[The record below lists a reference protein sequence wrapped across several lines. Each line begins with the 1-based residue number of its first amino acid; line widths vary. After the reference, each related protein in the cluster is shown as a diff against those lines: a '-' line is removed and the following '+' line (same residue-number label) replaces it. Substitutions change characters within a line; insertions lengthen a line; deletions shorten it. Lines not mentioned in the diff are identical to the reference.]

1 MVPNRKSSPFVTI
14 AIASMIAALASVF
27 NWFSSIDTAYYDF
40 ILKKNLLD
48 YPDDVIIV
56 AIDEASIERLGAWPW
71 DRKHHAQL
79 LSRIEKADAII
90 FDLIFAE
97 PQKNSLAEDEET
109 VTSDQQF
116 ANALRLSENVILPVF
131 IEELRSR
138 GELREVMPIPL
149 YSNAIA
155 GLGHAHVDYSHNGV
169 ARGLYLREGLGRP
182 YWPHLSLALTDMLG
196 ETPENLSG
204 KRSRISEAA
213 SPFVIYRDYY
223 NLLRFIGPSRTIY
236 RVSYI
241 DVLDGLVA
249 PEQWQGKR
257 VFIGAT
263 AKGLGDEVPT
273 PLGALPGVE
282 FNVNAY
288 QSLRLNAYISE
299 VNLFLH
305 AAISAAIVAGLAFL
319 FSRLTPTRFLVM
331 TFTAILGLSGLTV
344 VNLLWLD
351 FWFSPIASILAV
363 LIFYPLWSWRRIE
376 IALRFL
382 QKELSVLRKDS
393 PITTFDLQTLKES
406 LKKLTDIGVIND
418 WSLDEQAIDPNNAW
432 PKVSYFN
439 GGVMT
444 DFYHQEL
451 PFRLKIDGGD
461 KDNQCMSILSALL
474 SDLNIKDALPADSYE
489 LVEKT
494 VEEIYSIK
502 DVAKKAQLRMNK
514 SMAELQDAV
523 MVADAAGKIIFTNEN
538 FRSLFFGSFVGRS
551 VIDLQ
556 DSISAYAW
564 LGILRSLM
572 QDQERVYQEIKT
584 TGKRCLLCQAAIIAD
599 QQVAN
604 DTLVFV
610 FTDVTQLRDLERG
623 KNEALA
629 FLSHDMRSPIVSL
642 ISLIESYRINNTDIN
657 DTKLEFMEQVE
668 YFARKNLKYSE
679 DFLQLSRAENI
690 SRDVFQLVD
699 MHGVIDG
706 AYAQVF
712 GFSSHKNVDII
723 IDRTDEDCWVS
734 GDVHLL
740 ERAVT
745 NILYNAVQ
753 HTPTG
758 NKVTIRLYAQQG
770 IQVVVSD
777 TGAGIPSDLIP
788 HLFEPYFR
796 ARKKQQDQSERNRSQ
811 VDVLQDDLSQAAPF
825 DTSVATYGA
834 KSYGLGLSFVHTVV
848 ERHGG
853 SIHVESVLGKNTSFL
868 LKFPAI
874 SVD

>member
-1 MVPNRKSSPFVTI
+1 MDKAMVPNRKSSPFVTI

-204 KRSRISEAA
+204 KRSHISEAA

-351 FWFSPIASILAV
+351 FWFSPIASILA
-363 LIFYPLWSWRRIE
+363 
-376 IALRFL
+376 
-382 QKELSVLRKDS
+382 
-393 PITTFDLQTLKES
+393 
-406 LKKLTDIGVIND
+406 
-418 WSLDEQAIDPNNAW
+418 
-432 PKVSYFN
+432 
-439 GGVMT
+439 
-444 DFYHQEL
+444 
-451 PFRLKIDGGD
+451 
-461 KDNQCMSILSALL
+461 
-474 SDLNIKDALPADSYE
+474 
-489 LVEKT
+489 
-494 VEEIYSIK
+494 
-502 DVAKKAQLRMNK
+502 
-514 SMAELQDAV
+514 
-523 MVADAAGKIIFTNEN
+523 
-538 FRSLFFGSFVGRS
+538 
-551 VIDLQ
+551 
-556 DSISAYAW
+556 
-564 LGILRSLM
+564 
-572 QDQERVYQEIKT
+572 
-584 TGKRCLLCQAAIIAD
+584 
-599 QQVAN
+599 
-604 DTLVFV
+604 
-610 FTDVTQLRDLERG
+610 
-623 KNEALA
+623 
-629 FLSHDMRSPIVSL
+629 
-642 ISLIESYRINNTDIN
+642 
-657 DTKLEFMEQVE
+657 
-668 YFARKNLKYSE
+668 
-679 DFLQLSRAENI
+679 
-690 SRDVFQLVD
+690 
-699 MHGVIDG
+699 
-706 AYAQVF
+706 
-712 GFSSHKNVDII
+712 
-723 IDRTDEDCWVS
+723 
-734 GDVHLL
+734 
-740 ERAVT
+740 
-745 NILYNAVQ
+745 
-753 HTPTG
+753 
-758 NKVTIRLYAQQG
+758 
-770 IQVVVSD
+770 
-777 TGAGIPSDLIP
+777 
-788 HLFEPYFR
+788 
-796 ARKKQQDQSERNRSQ
+796 
-811 VDVLQDDLSQAAPF
+811 
-825 DTSVATYGA
+825 
-834 KSYGLGLSFVHTVV
+834 
-848 ERHGG
+848 
-853 SIHVESVLGKNTSFL
+853 
-868 LKFPAI
+868 
-874 SVD
+874 

>member
-1 MVPNRKSSPFVTI
+1 MRSSKKSSPIVTI
-14 AIASMIAALASVF
+14 AIASIIAALASVF

-48 YPDDVIIV
+48 YPDDIIIV

-71 DRKHHAQL
+71 DRSYHAEL
-79 LSRIEKADAII
+79 LSWIKKADAIV

-97 PQKNSLAEDEET
+97 PQQESLAETEQAL
-109 VTSDQQF
+109 TSDQQF
-116 ANALRLSENVILPVF
+116 AKALRLSKNVILPVF

-138 GELREVMPIPL
+138 GELREVMPISL
-149 YSNAIA
+149 YSDAAA
-155 GLGHAHVDYSHNGV
+155 GLGHAHVDYSYNGV

-182 YWPHLSLALTDMLG
+182 YWSHLSLVLTDMLG
-196 ETPENLSG
+196 ETPEKLSG
-204 KRSRISEAA
+204 KRSNITETT

-223 NLLRFIGPSRTIY
+223 NSLRFVGPSRTIY

-241 DVLDGLVA
+241 DVLDGLVE
-249 PEQWQGKR
+249 PEHWQGKR

-263 AKGLGDEVPT
+263 AKGLGDDVPT

-288 QSLRLNAYISE
+288 QSLRLNASISE

-305 AAISAAIVAGLAFL
+305 AAISAAIVACLAFL
-319 FSRLTPTRFLVM
+319 FSRLTPARFLIM
-331 TFTAILGLSGLTV
+331 TFIAIVGLSGLTV
-344 VNLLWLD
+344 MNLLLLD
-351 FWFSPIASILAV
+351 FWFSPVASILAILV
-363 LIFYPLWSWRRIE
+363 FYPLWSWRRIE

-382 QKELSVLRKDS
+382 QKELSVLRQSS
-393 PITTFDLQTLKES
+393 PVIAFDLQELKAC

-418 WSLDEQAIDPNNAW
+418 WSLKEQAMDSNNAW

-444 DFYHQEL
+444 DFHYQSQS
-451 PFRLKIDGGD
+451 FRLKIDGGE
-461 KDNQCMSILSALL
+461 KDDQCISIMSAIL
-474 SDLNIKDALPADSYE
+474 SDLSLKEALPVDSYE

-502 DVAKKAQLRMNK
+502 NVAKKAQLRMNK

-538 FRSLFFGSFVGRS
+538 FRSLFFDSFLGRS

-564 LGILRSLM
+564 LGILRILM
-572 QDQERVYQEIKT
+572 HDQERVYQEIQT
-584 TGKRCLLCQAAIIAD
+584 TGKRCLLCQAAIIVD

-642 ISLIESYRINNTDIN
+642 ISLIESYRINNADMN
-657 DTKLEFMEQVE
+657 DTKVEFMEQIE

-706 AYAQVF
+706 AYSQVY
-712 GFSSHKNVDII
+712 GFSSYKNVDVI

-734 GDVHLL
+734 GDVHLI

-753 HTPTG
+753 HTPSG

-770 IQVVVSD
+770 IHVVVSD
-777 TGAGIPSDLIP
+777 TGVGIASELIP

-796 ARKKQQDQSERNRSQ
+796 ARKKQQDQSEYNRSQ
-811 VDVLQDDLSQAAPF
+811 VGVFQNDLPQEAPPEIS
-825 DTSVATYGA
+825 TATHGA

-853 SIHVESVLGKNTSFL
+853 SIHVESVLDKGTSFL
-868 LKFPAI
+868 IKFPALT
-874 SVD
+874 VD